1 MKFAHFFIRRPIFA
15 AVLSIIVFLLGLISM
30 RVLPI
35 SEYPEVVP
43 PTIVV
48 VATYPGA
55 NPKTIAETVA
65 APLEQA
71 VNGVENSLY
80 MFSQATSDGVMTLT
94 VTFKL
99 GTNIDDAQVQVQ
111 NRVAQALPKLPEE
124 VRRLGVTTTK
134 QSPDLTMVVHLLS
147 TDGRYDE
154 VYLRNYATLQVKDVL
169 ARIPGAGSVQ
179 LFGSGDYA
187 MRVWIDPD
195 QAAARDLTASDIVNA
210 LREQNVQIAAGAVGQ
225 QPLSSPVGLEL
236 QINAKG
242 RLLDPEEFGE
252 VIVKTGPN
260 GEKTLLKSVARIEL
274 GASGYSLRSL
284 LNNKK
289 AVAIPIFQSPGAN
302 ALQLSTDV
310 RNAMDELKQN
320 FPEGLDYSVV
330 YDPTV
335 FVRSSIRAVVVTLL
349 EAVFLVVVVVILF
362 LQTWRASI
370 IPLAAVPVS
379 LVGTFAVMLA
389 LGFSINMLTLFGL
402 VLAIGIV
409 VDDAI
414 VVVENV
420 ERNIALGLSPF
431 EATKKAMDE
440 VTGPIIAIALVLC
453 AVFIPTAFISGLTG
467 QFYKQFAITIAI
479 STVIS
484 AFNSLTLSP
493 ALAAVLLQPHHAKTD
508 IVSRIMDRLFGWVFR
523 PFNRAFTWA
532 GDQYG
537 AAVAGVLRKSAIALV
552 LYVGLVYLTG
562 WSFTKVP
569 TGFVPTQDKQY
580 LIAFAQLPD
589 GASLE
594 RSDAVMRKMGE
605 IGLNHPGVESAVQFP
620 GLSISGFSVAPNA
633 GIVFFC
639 LKDFDQRKSPE
650 LSGPAIAE
658 ALNAQFAGIQEAYI
672 LTVMPPPVNGIG
684 QIGGFK
690 MFVEDRAGLGYDA
703 LYQNTQ
709 ALIGQGYASGRL
721 AGLFST
727 FTVNVPQLEA
737 EIDRVKAKSQGV
749 PLQNLFE
756 TMQIYLGS
764 LYVND
769 FNMFGRTWQ
778 VIAQADA
785 SFRDRAD
792 DITRF
797 KTRNAA
803 GQMVP
808 LGTLVTVK
816 ESYGPDKVMRYNG
829 YPAAEVNGGA
839 APGVSSGEAEALMAQ
854 LASEH
859 LPKGFAYEW
868 TDLTYQRILAG
879 NTAVYIY
886 PLCIL
891 LVFLV
896 LAAQYESFRLPL
908 AIILVVPLCL
918 LFAIAGVWLSGGD
931 NNIFTQI
938 GLIVLVG
945 LACKNA
951 ILIVEFAKH
960 KQDEGMSPVDAA
972 IEACRLRLRPILMTS
987 IAFIAGVFPLVIST
1001 GAGAEMRQA
1010 MGVAVFSGMIGV
1022 TIFGLFLTPVF
1033 YVVLMKL
1040 GVKKTTPKP
1049 APTSAPGHGA
1059 GGSVLPGASTAALA
1073 LVISA
1078 SALVIALPAQAAVF
1092 TVGPDYERPTNA
1104 VPAGFRDA
1112 PAWKEATP
1120 ADTRPKGPWWE
1131 VFNDATLNT
1140 LVDRATTN
1148 NQSLRAALA
1157 RFDQAR
1163 AAARISRSE
1172 FMPAVSLNPNADR
1185 QRYTPNQEPSFG
1197 DLTAS
1202 AIRVPLD
1209 LSYEIDLWGRVR
1221 RSFEGARAEAQASAA
1236 DFNNALLSVQAEV
1249 ARNYFNLRAVDRQRN
1264 VVRASIKLRRDARE
1278 LLQARVNAGT
1288 TPELDLARADT
1299 EVALA
1304 ETDLVRLDRQRAT
1317 YETALAI
1324 LTGSLAPG
1332 FTVAE
1337 VADATFE
1344 LPAVPPA
1351 LPAELL
1357 ERRPDVAAAE
1367 RQLAAANARIGVAK
1381 AGFFPVLRLT
1391 GSAGFASAELDS
1403 LFNWDSRV
1411 WSIGPSLSLP
1421 IFAGG
1426 RNRANLERAR
1436 GAFEEAAAN
1445 YRQQVIVAF
1454 AEVQESL
1461 TTLKLL
1467 AREAEAIANTE
1478 AAAERTYQFAVNRY
1492 EGGIASYL
1500 EVIESQR
1507 TRLAARLEAARVA
1520 GLRQTALVQF
1530 IKALGGGWEQ
1540 SPEYEIVVKE
1550 PAGSR
1555 WLKAKTRR
1563 SN

>member
-1 MKFAHFFIRRPIFA
+1 MRFAHFFIRRPIFA
-15 AVLSIIVFLLGLISM
+15 GVLSILILLLGSIAM
-30 RVLPI
+30 VRLPI

-48 VATYPGA
+48 MANYPGA

-71 VNGVENSLY
+71 INGVEHSLY

-99 GTNIDDAQVQVQ
+99 GTRIDDAQVQVQ
-111 NRVAQALPKLPEE
+111 NRVSQALPKLPEE

-147 TDGRYDE
+147 PDGRYDE
-154 VYLRNYATLQVKDVL
+154 IYLRNFATLQVKDVL

-225 QPLSSPVGLEL
+225 QPVSSPVGYEL

-242 RLLDPEEFGE
+242 RLLDPEEFGN
-252 VIVKTGPN
+252 VIIKTGPN

-274 GASGYSLRSL
+274 GASGYALRSL

-289 AVAIPIFQSPGAN
+289 AVALPIFQSPGAN

-310 RNAMDELKQN
+310 RSTMEDLKKN
-320 FPEGLDYSVV
+320 FPEGLDYAVV

-335 FVRSSIRAVVVTLL
+335 FVRSSIKAVVVTLF
-349 EAVFLVVVVVILF
+349 EAVLLVVVVVILF

-420 ERNIALGLSPF
+420 ERNIALGFTPF

-440 VTGPIIAIALVLC
+440 VTGPIVAIALVLC

-493 ALAAVLLQPHHAKTD
+493 ALAAVLLRDHRAPKD
-508 IVSRIMDRLFGWVFR
+508 IVSRIMDRMFGWLFG

-532 GDQYG
+532 GDRYG
-537 AAVAGVLRKSAIALV
+537 AAVAGVLRKSVIALIV
-552 LYVGLVYLTG
+552 YAGLVYLTG

-569 TGFVPTQDKQY
+569 SGFVPTQDKQY
-580 LIAFAQLPD
+580 LVAFAQLPE
-589 GASLE
+589 GASLD
-594 RSDAVMRKMGE
+594 RTDAVMRRMGE
-605 IGLNHPGVESAVQFP
+605 LGMNVPGVESAVQFP

-639 LKDFDQRKSPE
+639 LKPFEDRKTPN
-650 LSGPAIAE
+650 LSGPAIMQ
-658 ALNAQFAGIQEAYI
+658 ALNREFSGITEAFV
-672 LTVMPPPVNGIG
+672 LAVMPPSVNIG
-684 QIGGFK
+684 AIGGFK
-690 MFVEDRAGLGYDA
+690 MYVEDRAGLGYDA
-703 LYQNTQ
+703 LFQNTM
-709 ALIGQGYASGRL
+709 ALVGQSYGSDKL
-721 AGLFST
+721 AGVFST
-727 FTVNVPQLEA
+727 FTVNVPQLDA

-769 FNMFGRTWQ
+769 FNLFGRTWQ
-778 VIAQADA
+778 VVAQAD
-785 SFRDRAD
+785 SKFRDRAE
-792 DITRF
+792 DITRL
-797 KTRNAA
+797 KVRNAA

-808 LGTLVTVK
+808 LGSLVKVK
-816 ESYGPDKVMRYNG
+816 ESYGPDRVMRYNG
-829 YPAAEVNGGA
+829 YPAAEITGGPM
-839 APGVSSGEAEALMAQ
+839 PGVSSVEAEAVMAR
-854 LASEH
+854 LATDT
-859 LPKGFAYEW
+859 LPKGMSFEW
-868 TDLTYQRILAG
+868 TELTYQRILAG
-879 NTAVYIY
+879 NTAIYIY

-896 LAAQYESFRLPL
+896 LAAQYESLRLPL

-951 ILIVEFAKH
+951 ILIIEFAKQ
-960 KQDEGMSPVDAA
+960 KQDEGAPPVEAA

-1001 GAGAEMRQA
+1001 GAGAEMRRA

-1022 TIFGLFLTPVF
+1022 TLFGLFLTPVF

-1040 GVKKTTPKP
+1040 GVKTASPKS
-1049 APTSAPGHGA
+1049 APTSPATPGRVEPALSGA
-1059 GGSVLPGASTAALA
+1059 GTAGTVLLVVAGSLLFAGFTVAGSL
-1073 LVISA
+1073 
-1078 SALVIALPAQAAVF
+1078 
-1092 TVGPDYERPTNA
+1092 TVGPDYQRPTNA
-1104 VPAGFRDA
+1104 MPREFRDG
-1112 PAWKEATP
+1112 PTWKESAP
-1120 ADTRPKGPWWE
+1120 SDNLAKGRWWE
-1131 VFNDATLNT
+1131 TFGDSALNC
-1140 LVDRATTN
+1140 LVEGATTN
-1148 NQSLRAALA
+1148 NPSLRGALA
-1157 RFDQAR
+1157 RYDQAR
-1163 AAARISRSE
+1163 AVARVIRSE
-1172 FMPAVSLNPNADR
+1172 WLPILELNPEGKRERFSA
-1185 QRYTPNQEPSFG
+1185 NQVPDFNITQAAT
-1197 DLTAS
+1197 LRA
-1202 AIRVPLD
+1202 PLD
-1209 LSYEIDLWGRVR
+1209 VSYEIDLWGRVR
-1221 RSFEGARAEAQASAA
+1221 RSFQSARAEAQASAA
-1236 DFNNALLSVQAEV
+1236 DFHNALLSLQAEV
-1249 ARNYFNLRAVDRQRN
+1249 AQNYFTLRAVDRQREI
-1264 VVRASIKLRRDARE
+1264 VRSSITLRREARDV
-1278 LLQARVNAGT
+1278 LQARVDAGT
-1288 TPELDLARADT
+1288 TPELDRARADT
-1299 EVALA
+1299 EVASA
-1304 ETDLVRLDRQRAT
+1304 EVDLVRLDRHRNSL
-1317 YETALAI
+1317 EIALAI
-1324 LTGSLAPG
+1324 LTGTPAPQ

-1337 VADATFE
+1337 VRDAPQS
-1344 LPAVPPA
+1344 LPAVPTA
-1351 LPAELL
+1351 LPSELL

-1391 GSAGFASAELDS
+1391 GSAGYVSAELDS
-1403 LFNWDSRV
+1403 LFSWDSRI

-1426 RNRANLERAR
+1426 RNKANLARAR
-1436 GAFEEAAAN
+1436 SVFDEAAAR
-1445 YRQQVIVAF
+1445 YRQQVLVAF
-1454 AEVQESL
+1454 GEVQENL
-1461 TTLKLL
+1461 TALKLL
-1467 AREAEAIANTE
+1467 AAET
-1478 AAAERTYQFAVNRY
+1478 AAVERKHTAAHRTFEYARARY
-1492 EGGIASYL
+1492 EGGIVSYL

-1507 TRLAARLEAARVA
+1507 TLLLVELDLAHLL
-1520 GLRQTALVQF
+1520 GQRQSTTVQL
-1530 IKALGGGWEQ
+1530 IKALGGGWNL
-1540 SPEYEIVVKE
+1540 SE
-1550 PAGSR
+1550 PV
-1555 WLKAKTRR
+1555 L
-1563 SN
+1563 